1 MKICLYLELEEQLK
15 VSGIGSAIRNQ
26 RKSLELNNIE
36 YTSDLEDDF
45 DILHLNIL
53 GLKSLYLAWKM
64 KRAGKK
70 VIIHAHTTADDFRN
84 SFRFSNT
91 ISPHLGRCLTS
102 YYNQAD
108 LILCPS
114 DYTKTVLE
122 RYGVSSPIKWIS
134 NGVDTDK
141 FVYSKEKRRIFRKE
155 HNLANVTPLCVGHMF
170 IRKGVDTFMKAASN
184 HKQRFIWVGRRYRN
198 LESRR
203 IQKLVRNKPDNLLLI
218 EYIDDILDAYC
229 GTDLFFFPSRCENQ
243 GIVLLEAAAC
253 GRPILCRNLPAYD
266 GFMVDEVNCLK
277 AGSDGEM
284 LEKLDVLLDDGKL
297 RDKLSKNAL
306 KMSDEHSLGNVGA
319 QLKKIYETVLEG
331 E

>member
-1 MKICLYLELEEQLK
+1 MK

-36 YTSDLEDDF
+36 YTSDLKDDF

-53 GLKSLYLAWKM
+53 GLKSFYLARKM
-64 KRAGKK
+64 RRAGKK

-84 SFRFSNT
+84 SFRFSN
-91 ISPHLGRCLTS
+91 IIAPYFGRCLTS

-108 LILCPS
+108 LVLCPS
-114 DYTKTVLE
+114 NYTKNVLE
-122 RYGVSSPIKWIS
+122 RYGVKSPIKWIS

-141 FVYSKEKRRIFRKE
+141 FVFSEEKRRGFREE
-155 HNLANVTPLCVGHMF
+155 HNLEGVIPLCVGHLF
-170 IRKGVDTFMKAASN
+170 IRKGVGTFMKAASN
-184 HKQRFIWVGRRYRN
+184 HKQRFIWVGRRYKN

-203 IQKLVRNKPDNLLLI
+203 IEELVRNKPDNMLLI
-218 EYIDDILDAYC
+218 NYIENILDAYC

-253 GRPILCRNLPAYD
+253 GRPILCRNLSAYD
-266 GFMVDEVNCLK
+266 GFMVDGVNCLK
-277 AGSDGEM
+277 AGSDREM
-284 LEKLDVLLDDGKL
+284 MEKLDVLLDDGKL

-306 KMSDEHSLGNVGA
+306 KMSEKHSLRNVGA
-319 QLKKIYETVLEG
+319 ELKKIYETVLESG
-331 E
+331 